1 MPILCYSFDPNL
13 AIDADNEAYIT
24 YDRPTTIEL

>member
-1 MPILCYSFDPNL
+1 MSLMPILCYSFDPNL

-24 YDRPTTIEL
+24 LIYI